1 MPPLFNFS
9 RYGGCNFEQKV
20 AAATAANYSAA
31 IVFNLNSDRLL
42 PMGGDGND
50 TVAPSVFIGYS
61 DAADIMEKYLEPKSR
76 VRRNVFAFEKKWLWG
91 VFLSRGVSLSNDD
104 SCSLFLKDFFSSY

>member
-76 VRRNVFAFEKKWLWG
+76 VRRNVFAFEKNG
-91 VFLSRGVSLSNDD
+91 FGEFFFLAA
-104 SCSLFLKDFFSSY
+104 FLCQTMTHAACF